1 MVLAYSLLGYSR
13 YEGQIE
19 SSVDKV
25 TEYVRASVHILHIT
39 VSKSVFTLQ
48 VLSIKLSP
56 AYHLFRL
63 KARDLDMTWFKSGDF
78 YTSSNKDIS
87 CAHKTNES
95 VSTNCAFSITGA
107 FPSSCSQGMIMKLDD
122 LHFLETV
129 SRVSL

>member
-1 MVLAYSLLGYSR
+1 M
-13 YEGQIE
+13 
-19 SSVDKV
+19 
-25 TEYVRASVHILHIT
+25 HISYMYLC
-39 VSKSVFTLQ
+39 KSVFALQ

-56 AYHLFRL
+56 VYHLFRL
-63 KARDLDMTWFKSGDF
+63 KARDLDMTRFKSGDF
-78 YTSSNKDIS
+78 YSNKDIFR
-87 CAHKTNES
+87 AHKTNES